1 MAAGGW
7 RVLQANSHGL
17 AMYVPPSG
25 SFIAALAPYC
35 AIFNSW
41 LEKKIC
47 EGRGVAMEV
56 ALESNGFFIGIEYLA
71 TFCCGMVGGLAA
83 VRKGYDIFA
92 ILVTTWLTALGGGI
106 IRDVLLGALPPAG
119 VSDKGLVITA
129 LLAAVAV
136 AIIYPEVDKLKWS
149 MLSLDALA
157 LGLYA
162 VNGTSKAMMYHM
174 SGTTAVFL
182 GMFTALGGGLIR
194 DMLINEVPMVIRDK
208 HWYAVPSAVGC
219 VLTVLVCKGVSEGIV
234 SFPAEVLLDVLIVV
248 LMVAMRLISVFFDIQ
263 LPGALARHNTY
274 LPSEAKYLK
283 RPVIHPD
290 RNDDDIKRK

>member
-1 MAAGGW
+1 
-7 RVLQANSHGL
+7 
-17 AMYVPPSG
+17 
-25 SFIAALAPYC
+25 
-35 AIFNSW
+35 
-41 LEKKIC
+41 
-47 EGRGVAMEV
+47 MEV

-119 VSDKGLVITA
+119 VYRQAGDHRTA
-129 LLAAVAV
+129 RSCGRS
-136 AIIYPEVDKLKWS
+136 IIYPEVDKLKWS

-219 VLTVLVCKGVSEGIV
+219 VLTVLVCKGVNEGIV

>member
-1 MAAGGW
+1 M
-7 RVLQANSHGL
+7 
-17 AMYVPPSG
+17 
-25 SFIAALAPYC
+25 
-35 AIFNSW
+35 
-41 LEKKIC
+41 
-47 EGRGVAMEV
+47 
-56 ALESNGFFIGIEYLA
+56 
-71 TFCCGMVGGLAA
+71 
-83 VRKGYDIFA
+83 
-92 ILVTTWLTALGGGI
+92 
-106 IRDVLLGALPPAG
+106 
-119 VSDKGLVITA
+119 
-129 LLAAVAV
+129 AV

-219 VLTVLVCKGVSEGIV
+219 VLTVLVCKGVNEGIV
-234 SFPAEVLLDVLIVV
+234 SFPAEVVLDVLIVV